1 MPQIFLYVPTGRFRE
16 ELLRAINDAAAPV
29 VVIEGSDVV
38 PGDEQSRG
46 EARFAIVPWQ
56 PAAGLQISNDT
67 VRDLRDAGVRLI
79 AVVEDQHEEEACL
92 RLGHSVCD
100 IVTASRPARLL
111 RHLGVQQ
118 GDASGMAPTAEHTS
132 NSTMHAAGQGSENE
146 ALLLFDESRSLLQ
159 WNSAAELLFN
169 PGIAIDTAAA
179 VQSRASAVAAELLD
193 SALTA
198 GEASTGHWSGVLTLS
213 RDDGTLLPLRAQVH
227 VLRPGVTATKQYLL
241 LCRPLPD
248 TDHATRRES
257 PSAPPIDQL
266 KGITYQR
273 RVADPQS
280 LILLG
285 AVREL
290 TGYDVQEFTDGKVHW
305 PDLLHPEDKPRM
317 LQILDELISGSRSSF
332 DETYRIRDRAGN
344 ERRIKDVAG
353 RWVGKHD
360 EDVIVSGLILEIHHE
375 RDFTDRMLLSEML
388 YRNLWEMETD
398 ALFLIERD
406 TGRILEVNGTACRL
420 YGFEREEL
428 LSRRNVDLSAE
439 PERTHTATHSD
450 VTQIPVRWHRKKNGT
465 VFPVEI
471 HATHFVWNGRSVHLA
486 AIRDISERLRHEAL
500 LLDAETRYRAFFEQS
515 PDGIVV
521 LDPISLTP
529 REFNNVA
536 HTQLGFSQEDFV
548 LRSFRDLFVETDVP
562 LDDVLSELRHSGRA
576 DFNCMM
582 RRHNGSLAD
591 MDMTFV
597 AVDLAERTIFYCIMR
612 DVSAR
617 RLVEAN
623 LRTLSRAV
631 EQSPVMIVITDA
643 DGIIEY
649 VNPRFS
655 AVTGYAAAEV
665 IGQTPRLLKSG
676 ETSDTVYSE
685 LWRTL
690 AGGEEWRGELRNRR
704 KNGELYWALVS
715 ISPVRDANGRTMHYV
730 AVQDDITASKLIQ
743 QDLIEARDR
752 AERSDRLKDAFIA
765 NMSHEIRTPLNI
777 ILGFTGV
784 LKSLLEKNTDE
795 EIELCLDSIERGGA
809 RLLRTVE
816 EILNISSIQAGTFPH
831 APLPLPVDHHVQQT
845 IKDFSA
851 QAAERRLS
859 LDFHPGSAS
868 SYIIADPY
876 VFVQALSNL
885 LDNALKFTKEGGVR
899 VTTTS
904 GPEHVVVEVEDS
916 GIGIAAEYLPFLFDS
931 FTQEHSGNSR
941 PFEGLGLGM
950 ALTRRYVEMC
960 DGDISVHSEKGK
972 GTKFTLTF
980 PASQLDP
987 R

>member
-1 MPQIFLYVPTGRFRE
+1 MPLVLMFVPTGQLRE
-16 ELLRAINDAAAPV
+16 ELHRSIRAAAVRVSV
-29 VVIEGSDVV
+29 VDGDDYIPSDESIIGI
-38 PGDEQSRG
+38 PSY
-46 EARFAIVPWQ
+46 ALVPWR
-56 PAAGLQISNDT
+56 PDTGLLLAEEILDGLRRAAVS
-67 VRDLRDAGVRLI
+67 LI
-79 AVVEDQHEEEACL
+79 AMVEDQHEEEARM
-92 RLGHSVCD
+92 RLGNSVLD
-100 IVTASRPARLL
+100 IVTHSQPARFL
-111 RHLGVQQ
+111 RHLAT
-118 GDASGMAPTAEHTS
+118 DAPATPPQTPSTYTTA
-132 NSTMHAAGQGSENE
+132 AAKDADPALTGE
-146 ALLLFDESRSLLQ
+146 AVVLFDEHRAMLQ
-159 WNSAAELLFN
+159 WNLAAEQLFQ
-169 PGIAIDTAAA
+169 PGIVADTHAGAVRSRYADAAA
-179 VQSRASAVAAELLD
+179 LLD
-193 SALTA
+193 NAIA
-198 GEASTGHWSGVLTLS
+198 GGAASMGHWSGSLTLS
-213 RDDGTLLPLRAQVH
+213 RDDGTLLSLRASVH
-227 VLRPGVTATKQYLL
+227 VLRSGETGTKQYML

-248 TDHATRRES
+248 TKHAARRES
-257 PSAPPIDQL
+257 PSAPSNEQL
-266 KGITYQR
+266 RGITYQR
-273 RVADPQS
+273 RVDDPQS

-290 TGYDVQEFTDGKVHW
+290 TGYDVQDFTDGRVHW

-317 LQILDELISGSRSSF
+317 LRILEELVGGARSSF
-332 DETYRIRDRAGN
+332 DETYRIYDREGR

-353 RWVGKHD
+353 HWLGK
-360 EDVIVSGLILEIHHE
+360 EAKDVVISGLILEIHHE
-375 RDFTDRMLLSEML
+375 SNITDRMLLSELL
-388 YRNLWEMETD
+388 YRNLWEMEAD
-398 ALFLIERD
+398 ALFLIQRD
-406 TGRILEVNGTACRL
+406 TGQILEVNGSACAV

-428 LSRRNVDLSAE
+428 LSLRNVDLSAE
-439 PERTHTATHSD
+439 PEKTLTATHSEMK
-450 VTQIPVRWHRKKNGT
+450 QIPVRWHRRKDGS

-529 REFNNVA
+529 REFNSVA
-536 HTQLGFSQEDFV
+536 HTQLGFSQVDFV
-548 LRSFRDLFVETDVP
+548 LHSFRDLFFETDVP
-562 LDDVLSELRHSGRA
+562 LDDVLSQLRHSGRV
-576 DFNCMM
+576 DFSCMM
-582 RRHNGSLAD
+582 RRHNGSFAD

-612 DVSAR
+612 DVSGR

-623 LRTLSRAV
+623 VRTLSRAV
-631 EQSPVMIVITDA
+631 EQSPAMIVITDA

-704 KNGELYWALVS
+704 KNGDLYWALVS
-715 ISPVRDANGRTMHYV
+715 ISPVRDTNGRTLHYV
-730 AVQDDITASKLIQ
+730 AVQDDITASKCIQ

-784 LKSLLEKNTDE
+784 LKSLLEKTTDE

-851 QAAERRLS
+851 QAAERRLA

-885 LDNALKFTKEGGVR
+885 LDNALKFTKQGGVR
-899 VTTTS
+899 VTTSS

-916 GIGIAAEYLPFLFDS
+916 GIGIAPEYLPYLFDS
-931 FTQEHSGNSR
+931 FTQEYSGNSR

-960 DGDISVHSEKGK
+960 NGDISVYSEKGK

-980 PASQLDP
+980 PASRLDP
-987 R
+987 S